1 MKERVSAPASLPVS
15 LAEAKE
21 QLRVDTSADDDFIQR
36 LVEAATE
43 QLDGDGELGRAM
55 INQSWA
61 EWSGPSPEAVKLT
74 MGPFQSLTS
83 VEYYDTDGA
92 LQTATLSNFETRKD
106 GDFVTCRPKTGF
118 AWPATQDRDDA
129 IKITYVAGFGATSA
143 DVPQP
148 LRHAVLMLVTHFEQ
162 NRSAIADRA
171 MFEMPMA
178 VERLVGRY
186 RVDWYG

>member
-1 MKERVSAPASLPVS
+1 MKGRVSAPASLPVS

-83 VEYYDTDGA
+83 VEYYDTDGT
-92 LQTATLSNFETRKD
+92 LQTATLSDFETRKD

-118 AWPATQDRDDA
+118 SWPATQDRDDA

>member
-1 MKERVSAPASLPVS
+1 MKERVSPPAAFPVS

-55 INQSWA
+55 ISQSWA
-61 EWSGPSPEAVKLT
+61 EWSGPSPDAVKLT

-83 VEYYDTDGA
+83 VEYYDTDGT
-92 LQTATLSNFETRKD
+92 LQTATLSDFETRKD

-118 AWPATQDRDDA
+118 SWPATQDRDDA

-178 VERLVGRY
+178 VDRLIGRY

>member
-1 MKERVSAPASLPVS
+1 MRARVSAPASLPVS

-55 INQSWA
+55 ISQSWA

-83 VEYYDTDGA
+83 VEYYDADGT
-92 LQTATLSNFETRKD
+92 LQTATLSDFETRKD
-106 GDFVTCRPKTGF
+106 GDFFTCRPKTGF
-118 AWPATQDRDDA
+118 SWPATQDRDDA